1 MLATAMPVIHPNKK
15 LLSLSLFVPGAF
27 PANQDTKRKT
37 KSPDLQP
44 ARRSTGSTE
53 GAGESTSTWEV
64 SQVLPWAAKKHL
76 LLALPSLAQVL
87 TPS

>member
-1 MLATAMPVIHPNKK
+1 MEEP
-15 LLSLSLFVPGAF
+15 
-27 PANQDTKRKT
+27 
-37 KSPDLQP
+37 
-44 ARRSTGSTE
+44 
-53 GAGESTSTWEV
+53 GESINTWEV